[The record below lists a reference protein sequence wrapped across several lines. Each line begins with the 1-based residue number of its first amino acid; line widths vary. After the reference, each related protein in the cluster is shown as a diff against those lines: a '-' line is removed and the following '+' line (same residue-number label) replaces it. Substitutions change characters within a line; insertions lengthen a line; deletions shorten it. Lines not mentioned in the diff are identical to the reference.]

1 MKTRTDYHRKNFGN
15 VQISKRIMSQ
25 KLFKF
30 FYKKQKLK
38 KKRYFNR
45 EVYSVL
51 SNTLFS
57 KKCLMALSKRTIS
70 LSLRLRILIKT

>member
-30 FYKKQKLK
+30 FYKKHKLK
-38 KKRYFNR
+38 KKLGEF
-45 EVYSVL
+45 
-51 SNTLFS
+51 F
-57 KKCLMALSKRTIS
+57 
-70 LSLRLRILIKT
+70 LIKVPFFTAFDKLCMVRTFLRFLKFVT

>member
-38 KKRYFNR
+38 KKKIF
-45 EVYSVL
+45 
-51 SNTLFS
+51 
-57 KKCLMALSKRTIS
+57 
-70 LSLRLRILIKT
+70 

>member
-1 MKTRTDYHRKNFGN
+1 MKTRTDYHRKNFGH

-45 EVYSVL
+45 DVYSVL
-51 SNTLFS
+51 SNTLF
-57 KKCLMALSKRTIS
+57 
-70 LSLRLRILIKT
+70 